1 MIKRLILWITIA
13 AIIVMT
19 APITAVA
26 SGPVEKEFVYYIY
39 WSGIRAG
46 KAVLRY
52 RIDDEHITIQTHATS
67 ASLISLIYKV
77 DDRATSIIHPDGYP
91 EKFILKVRQGRHKR
105 DKVTYFDRLD
115 GTGRQR
121 VVFNNIRDDETI
133 EYIFDDRPVY
143 DPLSAFYEMTKWDL
157 QPGRSEF
164 IDIFDNKKLWHTEVK
179 VLKRE
184 RIKVPAGEFDTILVK
199 PQIQSE
205 GIFLKTGDI
214 YLWARDDETKLPI
227 KMKSKAKIGH
237 FTALL
242 IEGDI

>member
-1 MIKRLILWITIA
+1 MIHKFIVLMMVLTILTIA
-13 AIIVMT
+13 L
-19 APITAVA
+19 PLQ
-26 SGPVEKEFVYYIY
+26 SGTSDPVEKEFVYYIY

-46 KAVLRY
+46 KAILRY
-52 RIDDEHITIQTHATS
+52 RIDNEHITIQTHATS
-67 ASLISLIYKV
+67 ASLISLFYKV
-77 DDRATSIIHPDGYP
+77 DDRATSIIRADGYP

-105 DKVTYFDRLD
+105 DKVTLFERLD
-115 GTGRQR
+115 STGRQR

-133 EYIFDDRPVY
+133 EYLFEKPAF

-157 QPGRSEF
+157 QPGTSEF

-179 VLKRE
+179 VLKKE

-199 PQIQSE
+199 PLIQSE

-214 YLWARDDETKLPI
+214 YLWARDDETRLPV

-242 IEGDI
+242 IEGDL